1 MANFRDFKTNFMKI
15 EEIKTGILVFIS
27 SIIEDEIDGVKRRK
41 GALGM
46 VDSPVLGAGGLWW
59 WVVHEDGTQ
68 IKYRYCEISEM
79 KTIKV
84 SNDEILERRAES
96 EGELISDDIANSKN
110 TNLSNK
116 KDKESDLVQ
125 EWIYEV
131 VEKWIN

>member
-1 MANFRDFKTNFMKI
+1 MANFRDFKPNFMKI
-15 EEIKTGILVFIS
+15 EEIKTGILVFVS
-27 SIIEDEIDGVKRRK
+27 SIIEEEIDGVKRRK

-84 SNDEILERRAES
+84 PNNEVLRGRDESDEN
-96 EGELISDDIANSKN
+96 LISDDIADGKN
-110 TNLSNK
+110 TILPDTE
-116 KDKESDLVQ
+116 DKGSDLAQ
-125 EWIYEV
+125 KWIYEV
-131 VEKWIN
+131 IEKWIN